1 MCTLY
6 NNLPVFQ
13 PLTGKMFSDK
23 KTEQIIQAIK
33 EHNDNADRFDKWI
46 YPFFATIPQ
55 LKKVGLKVK
64 KGSKY
69 ISITYFIPNSETHLK
84 NVKEFLQQGKK
95 PIYTK
100 DRKNI
105 IIRCNYFNVND
116 FEWYKNPNGTND
128 RTLSFDSFMSLE
140 FVHKI
145 PTKEVDFLELPL
157 LQQTKTETETKESS
171 IIESKYTVIDSAKT
185 VTSTELQDINNA
197 LQQACSAKTET
208 ETETETKE
216 NDFNLLL
223 SLLAKYQNVIK
234 VSNTKLSNMQVH
246 VQNGVITI
254 KKR

>member
-1 MCTLY
+1 
-6 NNLPVFQ
+6 
-13 PLTGKMFSDK
+13 MFSDK
-23 KTEQIIQAIK
+23 KAEQIIKAMK
-33 EHNDNADRFDKWI
+33 EHNENDHFDQWI

-69 ISITYFIPNSETHLK
+69 ISISYFIPNSETNLK

-100 DRKNI
+100 DQKNI

-116 FEWYKNPNGTND
+116 FEWYQNPNGTND
-128 RTLSFDSFMSLE
+128 RTLSFDSFMSLD

-157 LQQTKTETETKESS
+157 LQPKTETKESS
-171 IIESKYTVIDSAKT
+171 IIESKYTVINSAKT
-185 VTSTELQDINNA
+185 VTSTELQDINDA

-208 ETETETKE
+208 ETETETEKKE
-216 NDFNLLL
+216 NDFDLLL
-223 SLLAKYQNVIK
+223 RLLAKYQNVIK

-246 VQNGVITI
+246 VKNGFITI
-254 KKR
+254 TKR

>member
-23 KTEQIIQAIK
+23 KTEQIIQAMK
-33 EHNDNADRFDKWI
+33 EHNNNADRFNQWI

-100 DRKNI
+100 DKKNI

-116 FEWYKNPNGTND
+116 FEWYQNPNGTND
-128 RTLSFDSFMSLE
+128 RTLSFDDFMSLE
-140 FVHKI
+140 FIHKI

-157 LQQTKTETETKESS
+157 LQTKTTKENS

-197 LQQACSAKTET
+197 LQQACNSKI
-208 ETETETKE
+208 ETKE
-216 NDFNLLL
+216 NDFDLLL

-254 KKR
+254 TKR

>member
-23 KTEQIIQAIK
+23 KTEQIIKAMK
-33 EHNDNADRFDKWI
+33 EHNNNADRFEKWI

-55 LKKVGLKVK
+55 LKKFGLKVK

-69 ISITYFIPNSETHLK
+69 ISITYLIHNSETNLK

-116 FEWYKNPNGTND
+116 FEWYQNPNGTND
-128 RTLSFDSFMSLE
+128 RTLSFDSFMSLD

-145 PTKEVDFLELPL
+145 PNKEVDFLELPL
-157 LQQTKTETETKESS
+157 LQQTETETKESS

-185 VTSTELQDINNA
+185 VTSTELQDINDA

-208 ETETETKE
+208 ETEIKE
-216 NDFNLLL
+216 NDFDLLL

>member
-23 KTEQIIQAIK
+23 KTEQIIKAMK
-33 EHNDNADRFDKWI
+33 EHNNNADRFNKWI

-69 ISITYFIPNSETHLK
+69 ISITYFIPNSENHLK

-116 FEWYKNPNGTND
+116 FEWYQNPNCSND
-128 RTLSFDSFMSLE
+128 RTLSFDNFMSLD

-157 LQQTKTETETKESS
+157 LQQTKTETKESS
-171 IIESKYTVIDSAKT
+171 IESKYTVIDSAKT
-185 VTSTELQDINNA
+185 VTSTELQDINDA

-208 ETETETKE
+208 ETEIKE
-216 NDFNLLL
+216 NDFDVLL

>member
-23 KTEQIIQAIK
+23 KTEQIIQAMK
-33 EHNDNADRFDKWI
+33 EHNNNADRFNQWI

-116 FEWYKNPNGTND
+116 FEWYKNPNGTSD
-128 RTLSFDSFMSLE
+128 RTLSFDDFMSLE
-140 FVHKI
+140 FVQKI

-157 LQQTKTETETKESS
+157 LQQTETKESS

-185 VTSTELQDINNA
+185 VTGAELQDINDA

-208 ETETETKE
+208 ETETETEIKE
-216 NDFNLLL
+216 NDFDVLL

>member
-13 PLTGKMFSDK
+13 PLTGKSFSDK
-23 KTEQIIQAIK
+23 KTEQIIQAMK
-33 EHNDNADRFDKWI
+33 EHNNNADRFNQWI

-116 FEWYKNPNGTND
+116 FEWYQNPNGTND
-128 RTLSFDSFMSLE
+128 RTLSFDDFMSLE
-140 FVHKI
+140 FVQKI

-157 LQQTKTETETKESS
+157 LQQTETKESS

-185 VTSTELQDINNA
+185 VTSTELQDINDA
-197 LQQACSAKTET
+197 LQQACNSKTET
-208 ETETETKE
+208 ETETETEIKE
-216 NDFNLLL
+216 NDFELLL

>member
-23 KTEQIIQAIK
+23 KTEQIIKAMK
-33 EHNDNADRFDKWI
+33 EHNNNADRFAQWI

-69 ISITYFIPNSETHLK
+69 ISITYFIHNSETNLK

-95 PIYTK
+95 LIYTK

-105 IIRCNYFNVND
+105 IIRCNYFNVSV

-128 RTLSFDSFMSLE
+128 RTLSFDSFMSLD

-157 LQQTKTETETKESS
+157 LQQTKTETKESS
-171 IIESKYTVIDSAKT
+171 IIESKYTVIDDAKT
-185 VTSTELQDINNA
+185 VTSTELQDINDA

-208 ETETETKE
+208 KE
-216 NDFNLLL
+216 NDFDLLL
-223 SLLAKYQNVIK
+223 TLLAKYQNVIK
-234 VSNTKLSNMQVH
+234 VSNTKLSNMHLH
-246 VQNGVITI
+246 VQNGFINIT
-254 KKR
+254 KR

>member
-1 MCTLY
+1 
-6 NNLPVFQ
+6 
-13 PLTGKMFSDK
+13 MFSDK
-23 KTEQIIQAIK
+23 KTEQIIKAMK
-33 EHNDNADRFDKWI
+33 EHNNNADRFNQWI

-69 ISITYFIPNSETHLK
+69 ISITYFIPNSETNLK

-116 FEWYKNPNGTND
+116 FEWYKNPNGSND
-128 RTLSFDSFMSLE
+128 RTLSFDSFMSLD

-157 LQQTKTETETKESS
+157 LQPKAETKENS

-185 VTSTELQDINNA
+185 VTSTELQDINDA
-197 LQQACSAKTET
+197 LQQACNSKTET
-208 ETETETKE
+208 ETEIKE

-246 VQNGVITI
+246 VKNGVITI
-254 KKR
+254 TKR

>member
-13 PLTGKMFSDK
+13 PLNGKKFSDK
-23 KTEQIIQAIK
+23 KTEQIIKAMK
-33 EHNDNADRFDKWI
+33 EHNNNADRFDQWI

-69 ISITYFIPNSETHLK
+69 ISITYLIPNSETHLK

-116 FEWYKNPNGTND
+116 FEWYKNPNGSND
-128 RTLSFDSFMSLE
+128 RTLSFDDFMSLD

-145 PTKEVDFLELPL
+145 PSKEVDFLELPL
-157 LQQTKTETETKESS
+157 LQTKTETETKESS

-185 VTSTELQDINNA
+185 VTSTELQDINDA

-208 ETETETKE
+208 ETEIKE
-216 NDFNLLL
+216 NDFDVLL
-223 SLLAKYQNVIK
+223 SLLAKYQNVIN

-246 VQNGVITI
+246 AQNGFITI
-254 KKR
+254 TKR

>member
-23 KTEQIIQAIK
+23 KTEQIIKAMK
-33 EHNDNADRFDKWI
+33 EHNDNADRFDMWI

-116 FEWYKNPNGTND
+116 FEWYKNPKGTND
-128 RTLSFDSFMSLE
+128 RTLSFDNFMSLD
-140 FVHKI
+140 FVHKM
-145 PTKEVDFLELPL
+145 PSKEVDFLELPL
-157 LQQTKTETETKESS
+157 LQQTKTETET
-171 IIESKYTVIDSAKT
+171 
-185 VTSTELQDINNA
+185 
-197 LQQACSAKTET
+197 
-208 ETETETKE
+208 ETETKE
-216 NDFNLLL
+216 NDFDLLL